1 MAETLGVALCR
12 RLDVHALYAAA
23 IAERAPELRLTRPGG
38 ADPAEIAFALCFEP
52 PDDAF
57 APYPN
62 LRLISSIAAGVD
74 AILACPSRPPGVPVI
89 RMRDHGQARRMAG
102 FALWH
107 VVHWHRRMDRVLAN
121 QPAEI
126 WDRAASDA
134 TPPEAVGVGI
144 LGFGLLGRALA
155 RALAPLGYAVRT
167 QSRRRPEPEPGVAHF
182 HGEAGLAPFLAG
194 ADILVNLL
202 PNTPA
207 TRNILSA
214 PLFETLPRGARV
226 INLGRGAQLD
236 EADLLSALA
245 SGRLSGASLD
255 VFAEEPLRP
264 GHPFWAHPQVVVTP
278 HVAADVT
285 RGLVPDTLR
294 AALAAIARGARTG
307 TLVDPASGY

>member
-12 RLDVHALYAAA
+12 RLDVHALYAET
-23 IAERAPELRLTRPGG
+23 IAERAPELRLTRPGD
-38 ADPAEIAFALCFEP
+38 AAPEEMAFALCFEP

-57 APYPN
+57 TFYPN

-74 AILACPSRPPGVPVI
+74 AILACPSRPPSVPVI

-107 VVHWHRRMDRVLAN
+107 VVHWHRRMDRLLVN
-121 QPAEI
+121 QAAER
-126 WDRAASDA
+126 WDRAASDM
-134 TPPEAVGVGI
+134 TPPEDVGVGI

-155 RALAPLGYAVRT
+155 QALTPLGYAVRSHART
-167 QSRRRPEPEPGVAHF
+167 TPEPEPGVSHF
-182 HGEAGLAPFLAG
+182 HGEEGLAPFLAG
-194 ADILVNLL
+194 SDILVNLL

-214 PLFETLPRGARV
+214 ALFEALPNGARV
-226 INLGRGAQLD
+226 INLGRGAQLA

-245 SGRLSGASLD
+245 SGRLAGASLD
-255 VFAEEPLRP
+255 VFAEEPLP
-264 GHPFWAHPQVVVTP
+264 KDHPFWRHPQVVVTP

-285 RGLVPDTLR
+285 RGIVPETLR
-294 AALAAIARGARTG
+294 AALAAIDSGARPQTE
-307 TLVDPASGY
+307 VDPAAGY